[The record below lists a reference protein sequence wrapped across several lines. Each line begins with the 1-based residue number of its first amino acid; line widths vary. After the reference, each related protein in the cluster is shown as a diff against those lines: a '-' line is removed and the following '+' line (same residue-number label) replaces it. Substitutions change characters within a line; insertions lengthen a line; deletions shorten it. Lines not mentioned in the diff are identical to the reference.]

1 LRGIQAIFAKLCQ
14 ITGSLTIFCL
24 TASSGVAQIVPDTTL
39 PINSTVTSNGNTVTI
54 NGGTTAD
61 GNLFHSFERFGVST
75 GAVAVFNNAR
85 GIENI
90 ISRVT
95 GRSLSNID
103 GEIRANGTA
112 NVFLLNPN
120 GIIFGSNA
128 RLNIGGSFF
137 ASTAQ
142 SLKFADGKQ
151 FSATNPQSSS
161 LLTVSVP
168 VGLQYGVNP
177 SSIVNRSRAS
187 DRNGNIIG
195 LQVPTGKTLG
205 LIGGNVALE
214 GGYLSSPQGR
224 IELGSVG
231 NNSFVSLT
239 PIDAG
244 FALGYQGVGD
254 FQDINLSQQ
263 ASVNASGEG
272 GGDIQVRGGK
282 VTLAQGANI
291 VSDTF
296 GNVDGGDIII
306 GAERFRVESG
316 AFVGAATFGNG
327 TGGNIAVRAKESV
340 EMSGTGVVS
349 FQLTFVFGSLVG
361 TRSLSDRQI
370 GGLFTGTADRG
381 RAGNIGI
388 DTIDLVLRDGAAIA
402 ADSLGEGAGGNLQIR
417 AANSVEIIGSGLS
430 TVSIVP
436 GVPFLGADLAPTG
449 LSTQGIP
456 AGDAGNITIDT
467 GRLIVRDEGLI
478 SASTLSDGAGGNIAI
493 KASKSVELLEFG
505 GFLISPSSINSL
517 SLGATGVGGNI
528 TIDTGRLIVRG
539 GAVIATNSGA
549 PSRNDRLLTIG
560 GRGGNLTVNAS
571 ESIEFTGS
579 IADGQLSS
587 GLSSRTFTD
596 ASAGEIKISTGRLI
610 LQDGGQVATNTS
622 NKGRG
627 GTVVINA
634 NSIELSGSSQESAGE
649 TGLFSTSGDIVF
661 NPFATGTAGNLRIV
675 TDELIVRDGAF
686 IAANSLGSG
695 DAGTLEIMA
704 NAIRLD
710 NQGKLI
716 ATTTSGE
723 GGNINLL
730 VREILQLRN
739 NSLISAEAGGTGNGG
754 NITIDSKFIVAVPQE
769 NSDIIA
775 NAVRGKGGNIN
786 ITTQGIFGLESRD
799 RLTPLSDI
807 TASSEFG
814 LDGVVEISSPDVD
827 PSRGLVELPSVPGVP
842 KPLQGCQAR
851 EGRSQSSFVNAGRG
865 GVPPSPTEP
874 LSSNEIL
881 EDVKLPAQ
889 WEESLEATKP
899 RDFLRKRYA
908 DRIVEAQG
916 WLVNERGQVVLS
928 AQVFPQ
934 TQFGC
939 KLTQSD
945 SGTNSESTNGSG
957 TTQP

>member
-14 ITGSLTIFCL
+14 ITSSLTIFCL
-24 TASSGVAQIVPDTTL
+24 AASSGVAQIVPDTTL
-39 PINSTVTSNGNTVTI
+39 PINSTVTSNGNTVII
-54 NGGTTAD
+54 NGGTTAG

-75 GAVAVFNNAR
+75 GAIAVFNNAP

-142 SLKFADGKQ
+142 SLKFADGKH

-168 VGLQYGVNP
+168 VGLQYGANP
-177 SSIVNRSRAS
+177 GSIVNRSRAS

-214 GGYLSSPQGR
+214 GGHLNAPRGR

-231 NNSFVSLT
+231 DNSFVSLT

-263 ASVNASGEG
+263 ASVNASGERG
-272 GGDIQVRGGK
+272 GEIQVRGSR
-282 VTLAQGANI
+282 VTLAQGATI

-296 GNVDGGDIII
+296 GNVDGGNIFI
-306 GAERFRVESG
+306 GAEQFQVEGG
-316 AFVGAATFGNG
+316 AFIGAATFGSG
-327 TGGNIAVRAKESV
+327 AGGNITVRAKNTV
-340 EMSGTGVVS
+340 EMSGLGVLTM
-349 FQLTFVFGSLVG
+349 QLNTILAPLFGTL
-361 TRSLSDRQI
+361 RLSNRTNSTI
-370 GGLFTGTADRG
+370 GGIFTGTNNVGA
-381 RAGNIGI
+381 AGNI
-388 DTIDLVLRDGAAIA
+388 TIDALSLVLRDGALI
-402 ADSLGEGAGGNLQIR
+402 SSNTLGEGAGGNINITTAQ
-417 AANSVEIIGSGLS
+417 SVETIGAGLS
-430 TVSIVP
+430 TKSVIP
-436 GVPFLGADLAPTG
+436 DIPLLRLNGTPTG
-449 LSTQGIP
+449 LSTIGIP
-456 AGDAGNITIDT
+456 AGDAGNIAIDTTRLILGDDAQITTNTFSNGAGGDIAVRAFDSVQVLDDGKFALTPTQISSLTIGGAGVGGKITIDT
-467 GRLIVRDEGLI
+467 GRLIVRD
-478 SASTLSDGAGGNIAI
+478 
-493 KASKSVELLEFG
+493 
-505 GFLISPSSINSL
+505 
-517 SLGATGVGGNI
+517 
-528 TIDTGRLIVRG
+528 
-539 GAVIATNSGA
+539 GAVVATNSGA
-549 PSRNDRLLTIG
+549 PVPGGSLLTFG
-560 GRGGNLTVNAS
+560 GRGGSVTVTAS

-579 IADGQLSS
+579 AADGQISS
-587 GLSSRTFTD
+587 GLTSRTFT
-596 ASAGEIKISTGRLI
+596 AAPAGEIKISTGRLI
-610 LQDGGQVATNTS
+610 LQDGGEVATNTS

-634 NSIELSGSSQESAGE
+634 NFIELSGSSQESAGE

-661 NPFATGTAGNLRIV
+661 NPFATGTAGDLRIV

-686 IAANSLGSG
+686 IAANSLGTG

-754 NITIDSKFIVAVPQE
+754 NIKIDSKFIVAVPQE

-775 NAVRGKGGNIN
+775 NAFQGQGGNIN
-786 ITTQGIFGLESRD
+786 ITTQGIFGLESREK
-799 RLTPLSDI
+799 LTSLSDI

-814 LDGVVEISSPDVD
+814 LDGTVAISSPDVD

-851 EGRSQSSFVNAGRG
+851 EGRSQSRFVNIGRG
-865 GVPPSPTEP
+865 GLPPSPTEP
-874 LSSNEIL
+874 LSSNDIW
-881 EDVKLPAQ
+881 EDLQLPAQ
-889 WEESLEATKP
+889 WEENSEATAT
-899 RDFLRKRYA
+899 R
-908 DRIVEAQG
+908 DRIIEAQG
-916 WLVNERGQVVLS
+916 WLVNERGQVVLA
-928 AQVFPQ
+928 AQGSPQ

-939 KLTQSD
+939 KITQSD
-945 SGTNSESTNGSG
+945 SGNNSDSTNGSG